1 MPLALVA
8 LFAAAFAIGTT
19 EFVIAG
25 ILPAVAAD
33 LHISIPTAG
42 NLVSLY
48 ALGVAVGGP
57 MLALWT
63 GHYSR
68 KRLLLVYVAIFTAG
82 HVLCALAPSYELL
95 LASRVMIA
103 LVHGAYFGTAMILAA
118 SVVPE
123 NRRGFAASLLLAGL
137 TIANIVGVPL
147 GTAIGTEFH
156 WRITFWAIGA
166 LGVIAGILI
175 LLLLP
180 SDRPVAPARGNLRRE
195 LNALSREPVYS
206 SLAIIILQTV
216 GQFALFTY
224 ISPLLTDVA
233 GIPTNTVPWLLLLFG
248 VGSTLGVFG
257 GGRLADWKLM
267 PSLVAIM
274 VVMVIIYLL
283 MAVFSWQ
290 PIVLAI
296 LVLIWGAL
304 AFGFGAPVQVRIL
317 SNARDAPTLA
327 ANLIPSAFNVSIA
340 GGAWFG
346 GTLIDAGFS
355 YAILPWIGAVSAGL
369 AALVAIASWMKER
382 RAT

>member
-57 MLALWT
+57 LLALWT
-63 GHYSR
+63 GQYSR

-82 HVLCALAPSYELL
+82 HALCALAPSYDLL

-166 LGVIAGILI
+166 LGVLAGILI

-195 LNALSREPVYS
+195 LNALTREPYTPRSRS
-206 SLAIIILQTV
+206 SSFRRLGSLRC
-216 GQFALFTY
+216 
-224 ISPLLTDVA
+224 LLTSRRCS
-233 GIPTNTVPWLLLLFG
+233 PT
-248 VGSTLGVFG
+248 S
-257 GGRLADWKLM
+257 
-267 PSLVAIM
+267 
-274 VVMVIIYLL
+274 
-283 MAVFSWQ
+283 Q
-290 PIVLAI
+290 
-296 LVLIWGAL
+296 
-304 AFGFGAPVQVRIL
+304 AFP
-317 SNARDAPTLA
+317 PTRS
-327 ANLIPSAFNVSIA
+327 PGCFYCS
-340 GGAWFG
+340 
-346 GTLIDAGFS
+346 
-355 YAILPWIGAVSAGL
+355 VSARHL
-369 AALVAIASWMKER
+369 VCSAAAGSL
-382 RAT
+382 TGN